1 MIAGQESARSMVHLA
16 ELFRL
21 ADAAGLLIDPDLA
34 ARRMG
39 TVLRSHGVDA

>member
-1 MIAGQESARSMVHLA
+1 VLHLS

-34 ARRMG
+34 ARRMT
-39 TVLRSHGVDA
+39 TVLAGHGIDA